1 MKTLGPEEV
10 LATLEFLL
18 SQFHQYNLLKVK
30 FSPLIIQEYLLY
42 NQPFRN
48 PIVMVFTQDNL
59 ETYQELHLKNQ
70 SKLLE
75 NQGVVVEIFLSC
87 IMCLMINL
95 FQGFAW

>member
-1 MKTLGPEEV
+1 MKTLGSEEV

-30 FSPLIIQEYLLY
+30 FSPLIQEYLLY

-59 ETYQELHLKNQ
+59 ETYQELHMKNQ

-75 NQGVVVEIFLSC
+75 NEGR
-87 IMCLMINL
+87 
-95 FQGFAW
+95 